1 MNIETE
7 AAEQLESLADQVRRL
22 APDRRDP
29 EAFHEAKSEIAAA
42 LRRLS
47 KEVNR

>member
-1 MNIETE
+1 MPEVVRELE
-7 AAEQLESLADQVRRL
+7 ALADQVRRL

-42 LRRLS
+42 LRRLARTAG
-47 KEVNR
+47 KG